1 MYRSLFLLLFIT
13 IPAYSFAQIS
23 ITGKVISTDNKNGI
37 AAASVFLSNS
47 KVGTITT
54 KDGTYELTYVKD
66 GQYDMVV
73 SCIGYETYHKQIS
86 VKYSNIQITD
96 IELTPQISQLGEVK
110 IRPGRAK
117 RNLKRERYIRMFK
130 EQFLG
135 RSKNAT
141 GCRLLNP
148 ELLDFNFD
156 EASDKLTATSSDFL
170 VIENKTLGYRIR
182 YLLKSFLY
190 DPRDGVAAY
199 TGSSVFEPMNG
210 TPQQEANWINKRV
223 ETYKGSELQF
233 LRACIADAMPL
244 NEFIVRKLYRK
255 PTPGRPADSLIYEKV
270 KYIRSHP
277 SAFGSRDSLKYWIGQ
292 SKLPP
297 NEQRG
302 SESPLKTAEYV
313 KRTDEKGVYA
323 LGYSKPIII
332 NFRHKENS
340 SNERTSYI
348 IFREPYTYF
357 DSNGV
362 IFTPEN
368 CVIEGY
374 WATLRIADLLPVDY
388 ELGK

>member
-1 MYRSLFLLLFIT
+1 MYRYLFLLVFFI
-13 IPAYSFAQIS
+13 PVYSSAQIS
-23 ITGKVISTDNKNGI
+23 IHGKVIGSDNKIGI
-37 AAASVFLSNS
+37 ANASVFLSNS
-47 KVGTITT
+47 KVGTITK

-73 SCIGYETYHKQIS
+73 SCIGYETYRKQIS
-86 VKYSNIQITD
+86 VKYSNIQMPD
-96 IELTPQISQLGEVK
+96 IELVPRINQLGEVK
-110 IRPGRAK
+110 IRPSRAK
-117 RNLKRERYIRMFK
+117 RDLKRERYIRMFK

-135 RSKNAT
+135 RTPNAAH
-141 GCRLLNP
+141 CRLLNP
-148 ELLDFNFD
+148 ELLDFNF
-156 EASDKLTATSSDFL
+156 EESGDKLSATSSDFL
-170 VIENKTLGYRIR
+170 VIENKALGYRIK

-190 DPRDGVAAY
+190 DPRDGIAAY
-199 TGSSVFEPMNG
+199 TGSSVFEPLYG
-210 TPQQEANWINKRV
+210 TPQQENNWINKRT

-244 NEFIVRKLYRK
+244 NGFTVRKLYRT
-255 PTPGRPADSLIYEKV
+255 PTPGRPSDSLIYEKV

-277 SAFGSRDSLKYWIGQ
+277 IPFGSRDSLNYWIGQ
-292 SKLPP
+292 SKLSP

-302 SESPLKTAEYV
+302 SENPLKTTEYV

-323 LGYSKPIII
+323 LGYSKPIMI

-340 SNERTSYI
+340 SNEQTSYI
-348 IFREPYTYF
+348 IFAEPYTYF

-362 IFTPEN
+362 IFTPKN